1 MGQGGCFLQAD
12 HFAGALLQPK
22 IEWPCFAVRN
32 NDERTKIGISEQA
45 GGQALVVIFEHH
57 YCQIIVMYCEFVTQ
71 GDRVSD
77 IDEV

>member
-1 MGQGGCFLQAD
+1 MSQGGGFLHAD

-22 IEWPCFAVRN
+22 IEWPCLAVWN
-32 NDERTKIGISEQA
+32 NDKYAKVGISEQA

-57 YCQIIVMYCEFVTQ
+57 YRQIIVMYCEFVTQ